1 MVRRNVVLSIFC
13 LLLVSLLAVT
23 PGLAKPPKKNNNKVV
38 GIRWEFTGKKVVN
51 GNQMAEIISDT
62 FRVNNYNVFRGARKV
77 GVVQPNGATETTL
90 TITDFPKLNGTV
102 TLRKVDTKPP
112 VWKGQLEQSDG
123 TKWLMTVTIRQK

>member
-62 FRVNNYNVFRGARKV
+62 FRVNNYNVFVRPLGAPLDSGIALSTDGSEGNPFVAR
-77 GVVQPNGATETTL
+77 
-90 TITDFPKLNGTV
+90 TIA
-102 TLRKVDTKPP
+102 
-112 VWKGQLEQSDG
+112 
-123 TKWLMTVTIRQK
+123 WLPACE